1 MLIYFLFLVDLATIM
16 NKLYGGVCYAAIDID
31 PELKYPKG
39 AGRVSFSNH
48 QSYVNAISSR
58 FVQLQYNEIDKRVNI
73 LLTLTK
79 LRVFF
84 IYYCFL
90 I

>member
-1 MLIYFLFLVDLATIM
+1 M

-48 QSYVNAISSR
+48 QSYVSAISSR

-73 LLTLTK
+73 L
-79 LRVFF
+79 
-84 IYYCFL
+84 
-90 I
+90 